1 MDYLGQQIFII
12 HPDRDVRDGLVR
24 SLQRNEFETFG
35 ISEPDVHTI
44 SKRRD
49 SVVFLYISDDKDWNW
64 RNFMNR
70 IRGFEKPQKIVALGS
85 VDLPDGFDT
94 VIENSEDRIMDSILS
109 YLSEINA
116 RGHRHFVRFGSQIA
130 SIATFEYHKD
140 GNRYAGVIHDISVA
154 GMSCTF
160 KPEPENIDHMT
171 VDEIIVSIPDY
182 RASLSG
188 RFTFK
193 RVVGGQI
200 IHVFHITGDISGQ
213 IRDHIYDFIYS
224 SLETKLSLRQA
235 IH

>member
-1 MDYLGQQIFII
+1 MILNYLGQQIFII
-12 HPDRDVRDGLVR
+12 HPDRDIREGLVR
-24 SLQRNEFETFG
+24 SLQLNEFETFG
-35 ISEPDVHTI
+35 ISEPDIHTI

-70 IRGFEKPQKIVALGS
+70 IRGFEKFQKIVAMGS

-94 VIENSEDRIMDSILS
+94 VIEYSEDGVLDSILS
-109 YLSEINA
+109 YLSENNA
-116 RGHRHFVRFGSQIA
+116 RGHRHYVRFGSQIA

-188 RFTFK
+188 RFTSK

-200 IHVFHITGDISGQ
+200 IHVFRITGDVSGQ

-224 SLETKLSLRQA
+224 SLETKLSLR
-235 IH
+235 